1 MDSIDLQVL
10 KTINDWSSQNKKVVM
25 GTIVQT
31 WGSSPRPP
39 GAIVGIEESGKVVG
53 SVSGGCLE
61 DDLISKNKS

>member
-39 GAIVGIEESGKVVG
+39 GAIVGRIRAAFSHV
-53 SVSGGCLE
+53 
-61 DDLISKNKS
+61 

>member
-10 KTINDWSSQNKKVVM
+10 KTINDWSNQNKKVVM

-39 GAIVGIEESGKVVG
+39 GAIVGIEGIRQS
-53 SVSGGCLE
+53 SWICFWRLSRR
-61 DDLISKNKS
+61 

>member
-39 GAIVGIEESGKVVG
+39 GAIVGIEESGKG
-53 SVSGGCLE
+53 SW
-61 DDLISKNKS
+61 ISFWRLS